1 MWWSLLITIV
11 GLALLVAGV
20 ALLSIP
26 GALIVAGVGLMA
38 TGLLVDTD
46 VFRK

>member
-26 GALIVAGVGLMA
+26 GALVVAGIGLMA

>member
-1 MWWSLLITIV
+1 LWWSLLITIV

>member
-38 TGLLVDTD
+38 TGLLIDTD

>member
-1 MWWSLLITIV
+1 VWWSLLITIV

-38 TGLLVDTD
+38 TGLLIDTD

>member
-26 GALIVAGVGLMA
+26 GALVVAGIGLMA

-46 VFRK
+46 VFHK

>member
-1 MWWSLLITIV
+1 VWWSLLITIV